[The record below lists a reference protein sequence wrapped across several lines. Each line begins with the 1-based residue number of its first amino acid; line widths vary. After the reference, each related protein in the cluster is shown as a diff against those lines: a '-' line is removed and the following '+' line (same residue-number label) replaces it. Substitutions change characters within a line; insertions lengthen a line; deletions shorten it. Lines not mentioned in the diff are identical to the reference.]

1 MKIAEY
7 ESECFLCEDKIR
19 IGDNIVFDGSRKTW
33 EHFHCPW
40 KDDVGY
46 RPDMVVLDLE
56 DTIDIK
62 THIKNQ
68 KEDRPHPAQ
77 TNGQESGGEGSA
89 LRDSWYERLW
99 KIIQNLFCD

>member
-1 MKIAEY
+1 
-7 ESECFLCEDKIR
+7 
-19 IGDNIVFDGSRKTW
+19 
-33 EHFHCPW
+33 HCPW

-89 LRDSWYERLW
+89 PRDSWYERLW